1 MDWIAGFFA
10 ALGSA
15 VLWVFTAVFWLITS
29 IPAFLYWLFTSLMWF
44 VTWLPQRILGMSDEK
59 FPVGKN
65 AKAAFEWV
73 NERAGKFFDG
83 LSDVLTAVIDALMW
97 CLQTPHPAFVIIAF
111 VALTWWLQ
119 RNWRV
124 CILVAI
130 GFLFIIDQGYW
141 KETTQSLTLILS
153 ACLVCMGIGVPIGIA
168 AAHRPRLYRAMV
180 PVLDLMQTLPTFVY
194 LIPAIVF
201 FGLGMVPGLIAT
213 VIFVLPAPIRLTY
226 LGISTTPTPLL
237 EAATAFGATPRQR
250 LWKVELPWALPQIM
264 VGLNQTIMLS
274 LSMVVIAAMV
284 GANGLGV
291 PVVRALNSVNTALGF
306 ESGFIIVV
314 VAILLDRMLRV
325 SR

>member
-1 MDWIAGFFA
+1 MDWLFSGKAFINRMDDSDLKIQIGKSAKAIFDWMNA
-10 ALGSA
+10 NLSALFDGISA
-15 VLWVFTAVFWLITS
+15 VMEWLINA
-29 IPAFLYWLFTSLMWF
+29 ILY
-44 VTWLPQRILGMSDEK
+44 V
-59 FPVGKN
+59 
-65 AKAAFEWV
+65 
-73 NERAGKFFDG
+73 
-83 LSDVLTAVIDALMW
+83 
-97 CLQTPHPAFVIIAF
+97 LQTPHPLIIIAAF
-111 VALTWWLQ
+111 VALTWALQ
-119 RNWRV
+119 RNWKV
-124 CILVAI
+124 CLGVVLGFFFILN
-130 GFLFIIDQGYW
+130 QGYW

-153 ACLVCMGIGVPIGIA
+153 ACVVCMVVGVPIGIA

-180 PVLDLMQTLPTFVY
+180 PILDLMQTLPTFVY

-213 VIFVLPAPIRLTY
+213 VIFVLPAPIRLTH

-250 LWKVELPWALPQIM
+250 LWKVELPYAFPQIM
-264 VGLNQTIMLS
+264 AGLNQTIMLS
-274 LSMVVIAAMV
+274 LSMVVIAALV

-325 SR
+325 TRK